1 MSRFSPQTHPLLS
14 GIRRGGSAWLAVVAF
29 VLVAGTA
36 RLASAQDAAT
46 IDKLVQLNKK
56 AMDDFDTADFDAA
69 KKSLLDAEK
78 LGKRAGLESHPV
90 MARTYIH
97 LGAVYL
103 AGYKDK
109 QKSQHYFEKA
119 LDIQSDIK
127 LDKNMTSQSLRD
139 AFAAVVAKRGSGGA
153 GGAPDDGMPDAG
165 GARKARRAEAAEAGA
180 APPEAESETESGGPK
195 RRRGAGAREDSGADP
210 DLPRKIVALDC
221 PYPSDTAPGKKLVLR
236 CAAAASLGVANVNL
250 FYKGFEMQNYDSLPM
265 EKSPKGWWRA
275 EIPKNHVDGKSIQFY
290 FEGVDA
296 SDAPVVSNGR
306 AESPNVMLIVNKTL
320 PQPKKRREEEDPL
333 ADDTDLIGRRFG
345 NRRFWIGL
353 GLGTGG
359 VLPINGKPEALV
371 NGYDDQ
377 GHSPAVP
384 GIGWAGLMHA
394 APTIGFAFSPNW
406 ALALEGRDQYILRPK
421 GVSQSVSAS
430 GAHAVVLRLLH
441 YTKQS
446 RARFFYGIGGG
457 GGEGIR
463 EIVKVQNSDP
473 SKSAFQDTVLVGP
486 FLATAAGGFIYEI
499 STRISWIAQLNFYVG
514 MTKLGLALDL
524 NTGVQV
530 NFGDSSGRAEA
541 ARKAAQESVSGS
553 IEDED
558 EPRN

>member
-1 MSRFSPQTHPLLS
+1 MSRFSPQTHPPLS
-14 GIRRGGSAWLAVVAF
+14 GIRRGGSAWLAALAVIAF
-29 VLVAGTA
+29 VSVAGIA
-36 RLASAQDAAT
+36 RRASAQDAAT

-119 LDIQSDIK
+119 LDIQADIK

-139 AFAAVVAKRGSGGA
+139 AFAAVVAKRSSGGA
-153 GGAPDDGMPDAG
+153 AGVPDDGMPDAG
-165 GARKARRAEAAEAGA
+165 AGRKGRRAEVADA
-180 APPEAESETESGGPK
+180 APPEAESETESGGAK
-195 RRRGAGAREDSGADP
+195 RRRAGARDDSDADT
-210 DLPRKIVALDC
+210 DLPKKIVALDC

-236 CAAAASLGVANVNL
+236 CAAAANLGVANVNL
-250 FYKGFEMQNYDSLPM
+250 YYKGFEMQDYESLPM

-275 EIPKNHVDGKSIQFY
+275 EVPKKHVDGKSIQFY

-306 AESPNVMLIVNKTL
+306 AESPNVMLIVNKSL

-333 ADDTDLIGRRFG
+333 ADDVDLIGRKFG

-353 GLGTGG
+353 GVGSGG

-371 NGYDDQ
+371 NSYMDR

-384 GIGWAGLMHA
+384 GIGWAGLLHA
-394 APTIGFAFSPNW
+394 APTIGFAFNPNW
-406 ALALEGRDQYILRPK
+406 AIALEGRNQYILRPK

-430 GAHAVVLRLLH
+430 GAHAVTLRLLH
-441 YTKQS
+441 YTKQA
-446 RARFFYGIGGG
+446 RARFFYGVGGG

-463 EIVKVQNSDP
+463 EIVQVRTSDT

-486 FLATAAGGFIYEI
+486 YLATAAGGFIYEI
-499 STRISWIAQLNFYVG
+499 SPRTSWIAQLNFYVG
-514 MTKLGLALDL
+514 FPKMGLALDL
-524 NTGVQV
+524 NTGIQV

-541 ARKAAQESVSGS
+541 ARKAAQESLSGS
-553 IEDED
+553 IDDDD